1 MQNMT
6 NWTNELLQLA
16 LELVDMPFGPQMNSN
31 VERMADLGKWL
42 YDGNDVN
49 DNGQIDPIEDECGII
64 IAYDQAYSMADM
76 LIYPGPNRLPPTGN

>member
-1 MQNMT
+1 MN

-16 LELVDMPFGPQMNSN
+16 LQLVDMPFGPQMNST

-49 DNGQIDPIEDECGII
+49 NNSQIETVPDECGIT
-64 IAYDQAYSMADM
+64 IAYEEAYSMADM
-76 LIYPGPNRLPPTGN
+76 LIYPGKDRIPPP